1 MPETVRRRPWGY
13 VLSALAGAAL
23 GALVTFFASLTLL
36 SDSYVDAAAFT
47 AANRLQ
53 TEMALL
59 AYLRRND
66 VASARARLETRI
78 REGALHLE
86 AVRSGLSGET
96 RRLVDRTL
104 QQAVRLL
111 GPAPASSSS
120 QAPGSKE

>member
-1 MPETVRRRPWGY
+1 MPPAIRHPWGY
-13 VLSALAGAAL
+13 VLSAVLGAVF

-59 AYLRRND
+59 ADLRRND

-78 REGALHLE
+78 REGAMHLE
-86 AVRSGLSGET
+86 AIRPGLSGET
-96 RRLVDRTL
+96 RKLVDRTL
-104 QQAVRLL
+104 QQAARLL
-111 GPAPASSSS
+111 GPVPEPPSV
-120 QAPGSKE
+120 E